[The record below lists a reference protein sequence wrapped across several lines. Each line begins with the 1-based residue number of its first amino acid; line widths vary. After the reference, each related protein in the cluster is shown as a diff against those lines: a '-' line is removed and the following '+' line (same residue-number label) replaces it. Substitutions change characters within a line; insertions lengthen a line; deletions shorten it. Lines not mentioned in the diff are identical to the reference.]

1 VAPVRVEGEEKGGG
15 KWRWRGSGGGG
26 ALFGSWSAR
35 SNLGGGAAAEN
46 RFILEHPPCFNA
58 IPHQDSSR
66 SCEVVL
72 W

>member
-35 SNLGGGAAAEN
+35 SNLGGGAAAEEIYPTDRDRSLEN
-46 RFILEHPPCFNA
+46 RFIY
-58 IPHQDSSR
+58 
-66 SCEVVL
+66 
-72 W
+72 